1 MFDSFWPINAQRT
14 PVSSLFSNSDFEEYL
29 PIFVS
34 SFHPGGAN
42 FAFMDGSV
50 RFIKDSIDTWKNDP
64 TTGNPVGVD
73 WDSSVSTYVISP
85 GARVGV
91 FQALTTRNK
100 GEVMSSD
107 SY

>member
-1 MFDSFWPINAQRT
+1 MFDSFWPINAHRT
-14 PVSSLFSNSDFEEYL
+14 PVSGLFTNSDFEEFL

-50 RFIKDSIDTWKNDP
+50 KFIKDTIDTWKNDP
-64 TTGNPVGVD
+64 TTGDPAGVA
-73 WDSSVSTYVISP
+73 WDGNLHTYVVGT

-91 FQALTTRNK
+91 FQALTTRNR
-100 GEVMSSD
+100 GEVLSAD
-107 SY
+107 AY